1 MGLPPRARRCAR
13 KLPAAKNAVG
23 AQHRRASDAIHF
35 YTQRIERLYTQRIER
50 PGAQLWAIIL
60 AGLTIAA
67 AAALWDH
74 NAGLTVT
81 ASPKLTP

>member
-1 MGLPPRARRCAR
+1 LVRRGCA
-13 KLPAAKNAVG
+13 PI
-23 AQHRRASDAIHF
+23 DAIHF
-35 YTQRIERLYTQRIER
+35 YTQRIER